1 MKIFAPAKNKIKSW
15 SSCVW
20 EKRAQ
25 ENFKP
30 PNKVGCHCLLE
41 HWMSHSKVSS
51 NPLHTYTYFPLH
63 YTSDLHQKWNR
74 DWYMRAKNKSN
85 EIWRT
90 ENSEIQIIGVGSGM
104 KKRLEN
110 LKTLTWSLESP
121 RQFSHF
127 DVASV
132 TKHKIYYEEER
143 EEEDSPPKP
152 GPCRRE
158 SIKWRKRREET
169 KRAAKRMM
177 WSMSCLI
184 LLPRNG
190 RRIQCLKALDLML
203 GTDSSSS
210 MWSVSLVWF
219 FLVEEK
225 EELDAWKLERK
236 LGFTVLTNFFLGFN
250 AQFLIFPPQ
259 RRKEESVSI
268 GLKRKNQE
276 LSIESNLFTW
286 NRLGTHPPDSPKI
299 STHDGG

>member
-1 MKIFAPAKNKIKSW
+1 
-15 SSCVW
+15 
-20 EKRAQ
+20 
-25 ENFKP
+25 
-30 PNKVGCHCLLE
+30 
-41 HWMSHSKVSS
+41 
-51 NPLHTYTYFPLH
+51 
-63 YTSDLHQKWNR
+63 
-74 DWYMRAKNKSN
+74 MRAKNKSK

-127 DVASV
+127 DVASI

-143 EEEDSPPKP
+143 GEEDSPPKS
-152 GPCRRE
+152 GPCECRRE

-210 MWSVSLVWF
+210 KCSVSLVRF
-219 FLVEEK
+219 FLVKEK

-236 LGFTVLTNFFLGFN
+236 LGFTVLTNSSLDSILNSWFFL
-250 AQFLIFPPQ
+250 L
-259 RRKEESVSI
+259 KE
-268 GLKRKNQE
+268 GRKNQWVLDWRGKIRNWALNPIFLPE
-276 LSIESNLFTW
+276 TDLAP
-286 NRLGTHPPDSPKI
+286 THLTARKSPHMMGDRNPLN
-299 STHDGG
+299 STTCKSVFFGFVGAKRKLQ

>member
-1 MKIFAPAKNKIKSW
+1 
-15 SSCVW
+15 
-20 EKRAQ
+20 
-25 ENFKP
+25 
-30 PNKVGCHCLLE
+30 
-41 HWMSHSKVSS
+41 
-51 NPLHTYTYFPLH
+51 
-63 YTSDLHQKWNR
+63 
-74 DWYMRAKNKSN
+74 
-85 EIWRT
+85 
-90 ENSEIQIIGVGSGM
+90 M

-127 DVASV
+127 DVASI
-132 TKHKIYYEEER
+132 TKHKIYYEEDR
-143 EEEDSPPKP
+143 GEEDSPPKS
-152 GPCRRE
+152 GPCECRRE

-184 LLPRNG
+184 LLPRNR

-210 MWSVSLVWF
+210 KCPVSLVWF
-219 FLVEEK
+219 FLVKEK

-236 LGFTVLTNFFLGFN
+236 LGFTVLTNSFLGFN
-250 AQFLIFPPQ
+250 AQFLIFAPQ
-259 RRKEESVSI
+259 RRREESVSI

-286 NRLGTHPPDSPKI
+286 NRFGTHPPDSPKI
-299 STHDGG
+299 STHDGR